1 MYLFLLCKKEVNKLT
16 INIQSFTLYVIIEVD
31 EVVGDFMEK
40 YEIVFV
46 YIDDTLNPS
55 NSKVSEYTK
64 EVMKKLKEKG
74 IKVVVNTGRS
84 ANYAIE
90 KSIEAGL
97 SEYTISS
104 NGAEVYNYHERCEI
118 FSKPI
123 DNKDI
128 KEIYEYCNT
137 HNMTLILNCLE
148 KRFINIK
155 DYKYNNEPAVYFEN
169 IDEILSSNKI
179 NQLVVLS
186 SNYDRMLVLPKLFK
200 EKFPSLKVVHS
211 SIGLIEERREKNK
224 EYYHDLVLE
233 NTAKS
238 TGIVELLDYLN
249 IDSEKAI
256 AIGNGYDDICM
267 CDVVGTSVAV
277 ENANQTLKETATYI
291 TASSAED
298 GVAKILEKLCLI
310 DE

>member
-1 MYLFLLCKKEVNKLT
+1 MNK
-16 INIQSFTLYVIIEVD
+16 YD
-31 EVVGDFMEK
+31 
-40 YEIVFV
+40 IVFCD
-46 YIDDTLNPS
+46 IDDTLNPS
-55 NSKVSEYTK
+55 NGTTTEYTR
-64 EVMKKLKEKG
+64 EVMKKLKDKG

-84 ANYAIE
+84 AKYAVE

-104 NGAEVYNYHERCEI
+104 NGAEVYNYHERKEI

-123 DNKDI
+123 SKEDI
-128 KEIYEYCNT
+128 LAIYDYCVT
-137 HNMTLILNCLE
+137 HNMTIILNCLE
-148 KRFINIK
+148 KRYINIK
-155 DYKYNNEPAVYFEN
+155 DYKYNNEPAIYFEDIN
-169 IDEILSSNKI
+169 EVIDNNKI
-179 NQLVVLS
+179 NQLVILS
-186 SNYDRMLVLPKLFK
+186 SNFDRMLVLPNMFK

-211 SIGLIEERREKNK
+211 SIGLIEEKRVPGK

-238 TGIVELLDYLN
+238 TGIVELLDYLG

-277 ENANQTLKETATYI
+277 ENANQTLKEIATYI
-291 TASSAED
+291 TDSAEND
-298 GVAKILEKLCLI
+298 GVAKILEKLCLE
-310 DE
+310 D